1 VVGRSGEAP
10 AAASAAPDRSPLARA
25 DRSAGRLEDAL
36 NLGGAIAIVGIM
48 LFGVAQVL
56 SRSVST
62 WLNAVLP
69 TIPRFAIHGYLDYVQ
84 FAAIFY
90 AMLGLAYCQRTDGHI
105 RMEIVP
111 AQLRGR
117 AVWVVE
123 AVASGLAVVVTIL
136 MIVGTW
142 DNFHNA
148 WSKGDSSIDLRL
160 PLWPAKLVVPL
171 MLAVLLVRLLLQ
183 LWGYLRLVRWPDAV
197 PVAVPVARGA
207 AQAARLEAEEAI
219 ARAETAGGGAGGAVR

>member
-1 VVGRSGEAP
+1 MVGRSGEAP

-123 AVASGLAVVVTIL
+123 AVATGLAQGMPVFT
-136 MIVGTW
+136 
-142 DNFHNA
+142 
-148 WSKGDSSIDLRL
+148 
-160 PLWPAKLVVPL
+160 
-171 MLAVLLVRLLLQ
+171 AVRRARAFIAQ
-183 LWGYLRLVRWPDAV
+183 APRSRRPER
-197 PVAVPVARGA
+197 PVA
-207 AQAARLEAEEAI
+207 
-219 ARAETAGGGAGGAVR
+219 